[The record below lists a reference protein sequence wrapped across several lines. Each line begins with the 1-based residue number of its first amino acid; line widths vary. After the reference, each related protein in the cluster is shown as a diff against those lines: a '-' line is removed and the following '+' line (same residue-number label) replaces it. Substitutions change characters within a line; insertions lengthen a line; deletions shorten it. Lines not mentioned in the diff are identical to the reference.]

1 MYNQLLIHEMVDAI
15 QRERGMAD
23 APRNRWT
30 KRAHQLDKS
39 SPTADAYSVIGG
51 ALARAGRFLHGTTA
65 PRPEPI
71 GSSHS

>member
-23 APRNRWT
+23 APRNRWA

-51 ALARAGRFLHGTTA
+51 ALARAGRFLHGNTA

-71 GSSHS
+71 GQ

>member
-15 QRERGMAD
+15 QRERGMTD
-23 APRNRWT
+23 APRNWST
-30 KRAHQLDKS
+30 MQSYGGLVAG
-39 SPTADAYSVIGG
+39 AYSVIGG
-51 ALARAGRFLHGTTA
+51 ALVRAGRFLHGNTA

>member
-15 QRERGMAD
+15 QRERGMTD
-23 APRNRWT
+23 APRNWST
-30 KRAHQLDKS
+30 MQS
-39 SPTADAYSVIGG
+39 SGGLVAGAYSVIGG
-51 ALARAGRFLHGTTA
+51 ALVRAGRFLHGNTA